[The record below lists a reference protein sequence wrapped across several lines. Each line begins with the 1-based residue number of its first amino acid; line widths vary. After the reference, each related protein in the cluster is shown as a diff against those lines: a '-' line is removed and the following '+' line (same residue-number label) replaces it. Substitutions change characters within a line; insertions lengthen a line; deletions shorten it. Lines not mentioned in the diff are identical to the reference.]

1 MTGTE
6 LKALLD
12 KCVTEFER
20 LEIIANAGLGE
31 RSEAA
36 KRVLA
41 KRKERIK
48 KQEDYENR
56 KQ

>member
-1 MTGTE
+1 MTGIE

-12 KCVTEFER
+12 KCNNELER